1 MYCYKNVIG
10 TLPLFF
16 VFFIVVVVC
25 LFFFCFVFFFRFS
38 GPLTESITGIQVYV
52 NYDKDPKP
60 IMLCGCFVMSHS
72 CRFVLITLIAC
83 EFQVFLF
90 LTLFKSGCN
99 AVKSHIMKTLIQ
111 SNLHMRPPLVKDHHP

>member
-16 VFFIVVVVC
+16 FFVVVVVC
-25 LFFFCFVFFFRFS
+25 LFVCFVVFFRFS

-60 IMLCGCFVMSHS
+60 IMLCGCFVMSRS
-72 CRFVLITLIAC
+72 CRFVWIT
-83 EFQVFLF
+83 
-90 LTLFKSGCN
+90 
-99 AVKSHIMKTLIQ
+99 
-111 SNLHMRPPLVKDHHP
+111 